1 MKMYTYV
8 ITRDYGFAPNPF
20 GGVCTLA
27 TCKPSIRKFIEVGDW
42 VIATGPKIN
51 YNKPGFLFFAMKV
64 EEKISYNDYW
74 NDERFQ
80 FKKPIFNGSLKQC
93 YGDNI
98 YYFDD
103 NLKTWHQQ
111 DSHHSLEKG
120 EINPRNLKNDTRSP
134 FVLIS
139 NHFYYFGRANTK
151 IPKEFRAEVCNKTR
165 FPLHRVVK
173 SKIAEEFIKW
183 LEETFEV
190 GVVDEPMEFAKG
202 FKRYNGE

>member
-27 TCKPSIRKFIEVGDW
+27 TCKPSIRKLAVVGDW

-51 YNKPGFLFFAMKV
+51 YNKSGFLFFAMKV
-64 EEKISYNDYW
+64 DEKISFNEYW
-74 NDERFQ
+74 KDERFQ

-98 YYFDD
+98 YYFDE
-103 NLKTWHQQ
+103 NSNKWHQQ
-111 DSHHSLEKG
+111 DSHHSLENG
-120 EINPRNLKNDTRSP
+120 EINPRNLKNDTSAK

-139 NHFYYFGRANTK
+139 NHFYYFGAANIE
-151 IPKEFRAEVCNKTR
+151 IPKEFRGEVCNKTR
-165 FPLHRVVK
+165 FPVHRVVK
-173 SKIAEEFIKW
+173 PEIAEELIKW
-183 LEETFEV
+183 LEAAFEV
-190 GVVDEPMEFAKG
+190 GIVDEPMEFAKG
-202 FKRYNGE
+202 FKRYSGK